1 MSKNLDLSVVIDTAL
16 GPLELEDAVG
26 GYEIGKASFA
36 TAPTTWRKQE
46 ISAEYVEGTY
56 VNRAVRENV
65 QEALEV
71 YVSGSTQFEFQTRV
85 SALLDALGQL
95 VYTITRRIGDAQEV
109 WSCTV
114 ADYSLETQQEFL
126 VATIGKVTAR
136 VPRLPTV
143 TRTQVV
149 P

>member
-46 ISAEYVEGTY
+46 ISAEYVD
-56 VNRAVRENV
+56 RAVRENV